1 MAKKCG
7 FTYSVLDGAFHQ
19 AGFMARFGGRVKN
32 GRELSLVAFKQKK
45 SEEEIKKIANPFF

>member
-1 MAKKCG
+1 M
-7 FTYSVLDGAFHQ
+7 S
-19 AGFMARFGGRVKN
+19 RFGGRVKN